1 MNAPA
6 APERLS
12 IRLFRAGAALAVVV
26 LLAGGAWYGYAAM
39 MSRPVAHVQF
49 TGDAERVPPAAL
61 EALAE
66 GIKRAS
72 VGGLGME
79 SVREAARRVPW
90 VRDASVRRRFPDALE
105 IRIEAFD
112 AVARWGDSA
121 MVSARGEI
129 FPARTTAKLPL
140 FRGPDAAA
148 AAMADA
154 FPTLAKAIAPVGAI
168 AELRLNARGSWQV
181 VLESGLTL
189 QLGRG
194 EVESRLAR
202 FAAAWPQLATR
213 DPLPKYADLRHANGF
228 ALRKK

>member
-1 MNAPA
+1 MSAP

-12 IRLFRAGAALAVVV
+12 IRLFRAGAALAVLV
-26 LLAGGAWYGYAAM
+26 LIGGGAWYGYAAL

-61 EALAE
+61 EALADS
-66 GIKRAS
+66 IKRAS

-79 SVREAARRVPW
+79 NVREAAKRVPW

-129 FPARTTAKLPL
+129 FPAHTTAKLPL
-140 FRGPDAAA
+140 FRGPDGAA
-148 AAMADA
+148 AAMAA
-154 FPTLAKAIAPVGAI
+154 AYPTLARAIAPVGTI
-168 AELRLNARGSWQV
+168 TELRLNARGSWQV
-181 VLESGLTL
+181 VLDTGLTL

-194 EVESRLAR
+194 EVEARLAR
-202 FAAAWPQLATR
+202 FAATWAQLAAR
-213 DPLPKYADLRHANGF
+213 HPEPKYADLRHANGF
-228 ALRKK
+228 ALRKT